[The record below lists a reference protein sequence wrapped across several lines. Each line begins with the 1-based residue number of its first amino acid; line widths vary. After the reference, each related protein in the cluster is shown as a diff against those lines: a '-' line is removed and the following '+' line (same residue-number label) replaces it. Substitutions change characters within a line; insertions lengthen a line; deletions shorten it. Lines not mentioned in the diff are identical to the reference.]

1 MNRHASPICGVV
13 RATFL
18 VAALAVGAFAAPAL
32 ADNLLPSEPVE
43 AKDSHI
49 SWHDFRH
56 ELGNYPQV
64 QASMSSDG
72 VITLSGHAS
81 DGIEK
86 RRIEALARKV
96 EGATE
101 ITNGLIAD

>member
-1 MNRHASPICGVV
+1 MNRYANPTRSVV

-18 VAALAVGAFAAPAL
+18 VAALVVGAPAAPAL

-43 AKDSHI
+43 VKDTHI

-56 ELGNYPQV
+56 ELGSYPQV

-86 RRIEALARKV
+86 RRIAMLARKV
-96 EGATE
+96 QGVTE
-101 ITNGLIAD
+101 INDVVITD